1 MTAVRSHS
9 WGRAR
14 DLALSAE
21 MLLSLSHAEEAYRA
35 RTPSLQEGTK
45 TVPSARIR
53 KEGIRAGTGR
63 GMGPYMKL
71 LGGPGPHANICGC
84 VASSLP
90 LASERR
96 VCANPPTSTRAHLHL
111 HSSM

>member
-71 LGGPGPHANICGC
+71 LGGPGPHANILAVWLARLFSG
-84 VASSLP
+84 ASVECARTLP
-90 LASERR
+90 PQPAHIYMY
-96 VCANPPTSTRAHLHL
+96 VCML
-111 HSSM
+111 